1 MLTKRLPLAICLI
14 LFAMISWL
22 PLSAQAANKQ
32 HAVPAVFLMKTI
44 EGEDISIPN
53 KGKKTILHFWTSWCP
68 PCKKELPQFQSFYEA
83 HRSDSVKLVTV
94 NLVNSEQNQQVVE
107 DFIKANHLTFPIVLD
122 TKGDLMKEYHIITIP
137 TSFLLNEK
145 GEIKETKVGP
155 MTAEQLKE
163 WTKE

>member
-1 MLTKRLPLAICLI
+1 MLTKRLFTIYIMLLGLI
-14 LFAMISWL
+14 AWFPCA
-22 PLSAQAANKQ
+22 AQAEEKQ
-32 HAVPAVFLMKTI
+32 PAVPAVFLMKTI

-53 KGKKTILHFWTSWCP
+53 KGQKTILHFWTSWCP
-68 PCKKELPQFQSFYEA
+68 PCKKELPQFQSFYDA
-83 HRSDSVKLVTV
+83 HPSDSVKLVTV

-107 DFIKANHLTFPIVLD
+107 DFIKANKLTFPIVLD
-122 TKGDLMKEYHIITIP
+122 SKGELMKEYHIITIP

-145 GEIKETKVGP
+145 GEIEKTKIGP